1 MNEIQQ
7 EKCAW
12 VNGYLS
18 AALANADIDVRRVRY
33 VQDGAE
39 ARVEVEFN
47 ANDYRTMTRK
57 LDVTGMD
64 EREIFK
70 AVAAIV

>member
-1 MNEIQQ
+1 M
-7 EKCAW
+7 
-12 VNGYLS
+12 
-18 AALANADIDVRRVRY
+18 RRVRY